1 MNIFIP
7 VLMSAF
13 DIWKDNARQKQKKK
27 KDHDFYSHNQLLSHR
42 CGFLP
47 IAESRIRKVYER
59 SIFVNAILSLTRGAS
74 SVEIIGN

>member
-27 KDHDFYSHNQLLSHR
+27 KDHDFYNHNQLLSVR
-42 CGFLP
+42 C
-47 IAESRIRKVYER
+47 E
-59 SIFVNAILSLTRGAS
+59 LTGAAFFQ
-74 SVEIIGN
+74 

>member
-27 KDHDFYSHNQLLSHR
+27 KDHDFYNHNR
-42 CGFLP
+42 D
-47 IAESRIRKVYER
+47 
-59 SIFVNAILSLTRGAS
+59 AS
-74 SVEIIGN
+74 SQVRLSSNSWKPYSKSLRAIYIR